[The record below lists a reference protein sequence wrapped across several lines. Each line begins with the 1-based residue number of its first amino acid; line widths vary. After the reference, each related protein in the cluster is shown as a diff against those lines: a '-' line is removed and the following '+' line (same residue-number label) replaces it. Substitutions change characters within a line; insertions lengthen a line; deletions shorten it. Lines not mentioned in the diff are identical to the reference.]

1 MLNDVMVMKEY
12 GLEPYYS
19 IAEALDVLKQAKWAG
34 EEVTHSTIGH
44 AANELLCSEQ
54 WHCKDSSFSERLEAA
69 SLGISAQQLRE
80 YRNTLTKEETEE
92 ICQVLR
98 SAKADCRSVFLD
110 YIKNLKNVVAISKA
124 FQLFKADA
132 YGHSYKWW
140 STAMFLIE
148 AAKERWQKITLEAIK
163 VFQRIGYNVGVE
175 IDMLLEPGG
184 PKATLMGC
192 NNASVFRLIKRMK
205 EQKLIVP
212 TYVKEAAGGAVIEVP
227 DNILRVSEI
236 NYNNSKT
243 IHTVK
248 GWLFPAEIKLA
259 YAAYGVAGAV
269 RKYSGMPDIPKTVC
283 NDIFKTGG
291 LSIQDATQIQ
301 IPGEMWPIHI
311 PRTWESYALVAWLKE
326 KVKTSS
332 TSLLKDRVV
341 YGPEGKSR
349 HFRYV
354 DILDELRPED
364 LVNGVKTK
372 PDVAFKNA
380 AYRRELQLQ
389 AEMGSNV
396 ALPKAPWKDNASVRQ
411 IIDSDGLK
419 EEGNRQSNCV
429 AGYFKACLAGRCFIY
444 HVEANSVGATM
455 EINEAGTIFQLYEA
469 GNVPARKELVNAVN
483 AWAKLNNIKL
493 DWKAQLA

>member
-1 MLNDVMVMKEY
+1 MLNDVMIMKEY
-12 GLEPYYS
+12 GLESYFS
-19 IAEALDVLKQAKWAG
+19 FAEAQDVLNKAKLAG
-34 EEVTHSTIGH
+34 EEVTRATIGH

-54 WHCKDSSFSERLEAA
+54 WHCKDSNFNERLEAA

-80 YRNTLTKEETEE
+80 YSSQLADAEIKEV
-92 ICQVLR
+92 CRVLR
-98 SAKADCRSVFLD
+98 NAREDCRTVFSD
-110 YIKNLKNVVAISKA
+110 YVKNLKNAVTISKA
-124 FQLFKADA
+124 FQLFKTNA
-132 YGHSYKWW
+132 YGNSYKWW
-140 STAMFLIE
+140 STAILLIE
-148 AAKERWQKITLEAIK
+148 AAKERWQQITLEAIK

-175 IDMLLEPGG
+175 IDMLLEEGG
-184 PKATLMGC
+184 PRAVLMGC

-205 EQKLIVP
+205 AQKLIVP
-212 TYVKEAAGGAVIEVP
+212 AYVKEAAGGAVIEVP

-259 YAAYGVAGAV
+259 YAAYGVTGAV
-269 RKYSGMPDIPKTVC
+269 RKYSGMPDVPKAVC
-283 NDIFKTGG
+283 SDIFRTGG
-291 LSIQDATQIQ
+291 LSIQDAIQIQ

-341 YGPEGKSR
+341 YGPEGQSK
-349 HFRYV
+349 HFRYL

-396 ALPKAPWKDNASVRQ
+396 ALPNAPWKDNASVRQ
-411 IIDSDGLK
+411 IIDSDSLK
-419 EEGNRQSNCV
+419 EEGEKQSNCV

-455 EINEAGTIFQLYEA
+455 EINEAGTVFQLYEA
-469 GNVPARKELVNAVN
+469 GNVPARKELVDAVN
-483 AWAKLNNIKL
+483 AWAKSNKIKL